1 MSLAILVVIS
11 QMFGAPIG
19 SLVDTSIL
27 QLLDECGA
35 KRDFGKQRL
44 WASVSWGILGK
55 ERYDRHACNSNYFFG
70 EDSCVLFNHLFL
82 CAFFLF
88 FFY

>member
-1 MSLAILVVIS
+1 
-11 QMFGAPIG
+11 MFGAPIG

-55 ERYDRHACNSNYFFG
+55 GKSWLVCT
-70 EDSCVLFNHLFL
+70 
-82 CAFFLF
+82 
-88 FFY
+88 